1 MNTDRK
7 KQAREHI
14 GLDETLIVYPG
25 NRVIELAPTI
35 HAVPLDQL
43 SRAVSP

>member
-7 KQAREHI
+7 KQAQEHL
-14 GLDETLIVYPG
+14 GLGETLIVYPG
-25 NRVIELAPTI
+25 NRVMELAPTI
-35 HAVPLDQL
+35 RAVPLGQH